1 MGRSFERHLWVCP
14 PFILVLRLTHSNVIE
29 LLIAILALVKGDIDI
44 VQASMIGSILSNI
57 LLVLGMSYFAGGL
70 RFHEQLYALAGAQM
84 HISLLGLS
92 VRLLFAP
99 AVRTLMPDRGDRP
112 SRCFPLRLPDD
123 LDRRQQRQ
131 TTGCSNRSRAR

>member
-1 MGRSFERHLWVCP
+1 MLS
-14 PFILVLRLTHSNVIE
+14 LTVSNVIE
-29 LLIAILALVKGDIDI
+29 LLIAIIALVKGDIDI

-92 VRLLFAP
+92 VRYPLEFESQLL
-99 AVRTLMPDRGDRP
+99 MI
-112 SRCFPLRLPDD
+112 
-123 LDRRQQRQ
+123 
-131 TTGCSNRSRAR
+131 RSRQSSCLLPSIMPTR

>member
-1 MGRSFERHLWVCP
+1 MGRSLERHLWVCP
-14 PFILVLRLTHSNVIE
+14 PLILVSMLTSSNVIE

-92 VRLLFAP
+92 VRPLFTLLIN
-99 AVRTLMPDRGDRP
+99 
-112 SRCFPLRLPDD
+112 C
-123 LDRRQQRQ
+123 
-131 TTGCSNRSRAR
+131 

>member
-1 MGRSFERHLWVCP
+1 MSLPLLGALEFL
-14 PFILVLRLTHSNVIE
+14 LTFSNVIE

-92 VRLLFAP
+92 VRTLFIAP
-99 AVRTLMPDRGDRP
+99 SLAD
-112 SRCFPLRLPDD
+112 F
-123 LDRRQQRQ
+123 
-131 TTGCSNRSRAR
+131 